1 MTIYV
6 DGKPISK
13 VQTDLLRSAID
24 RHVKEGYSHTLCVAG
39 SAPIGNAR
47 CFCCRFNGFCN
58 RLIHIHEGVR

>member
-6 DGKPISK
+6 DGRPISS
-13 VQTDLLRSAID
+13 VQVDLLRSAID

-39 SAPIGNAR
+39 SMPFGGG
-47 CFCCRFNGFCN
+47 CFCCRFNGICN